1 MCDLT
6 HFFVTWLILADSTQ
20 SFSVICFSIHV
31 ELCQCMCTLTK
42 MQFFHCFVRINAMY
56 TQIHIFFHLFFLR
69 SCTLAKHCNILQ
81 HTATHLFEPLQ
92 VSLGKHFE
100 RSCTLATHCN
110 TLQHAATRCNT
121 LQHTATHCNTL
132 QHTATHLLELLQVSL
147 GKHFERS
154 ATLVTHCNTL
164 QHAAT
169 HCNTPQHTFLSCC
182 KYFWASTER
191 SCAFARETCFL
202 RASFSI
208 TLRYFAAMA
217 LRSACG
223 CATNVCNHNGMYI

>member
-1 MCDLT
+1 MRYDSFMCDLT

-110 TLQHAATRCNT
+110 TLQHAAT
-121 LQHTATHCNTL
+121 
-132 QHTATHLLELLQVSL
+132 
-147 GKHFERS
+147 
-154 ATLVTHCNTL
+154 
-164 QHAAT
+164 

-182 KYFWASTER
+182 RYFWASTER